1 MATEILHSDR
11 NKTPAQRSINSIRT
25 LSMDAVQ
32 KANSGHPG
40 TPVSLAPLAYTI
52 WQKFLNFDPANPIWP
67 NRDRFV
73 LSAGHASMLIY
84 SMIHLAGVKTVG
96 ENYSIINEPAV
107 SLDAIKNF
115 RQLDSKTPGHPE
127 YHWTSG
133 VETTT
138 GPLGQGLATSVGMAM
153 AERWLAAYF
162 NRPGFEL
169 FKYLSPDKHSVIF
182 TTAFEKHA
190 IHALK
195 LNAIDYL
202 IKPIHFPDL
211 ILAVNKAI
219 DSIKFKANYSYLE
232 TIYHELRNHNLD
244 LKFNKLAIL
253 KGEEYIF
260 IPFSRINYLEGDGNY
275 TKIYTLDGESFH
287 TPKTLK
293 TYEDILPKDLFYRIH
308 KSYLINLN
316 CIKKYNRTDGNMVC
330 LQNNISLSVSKRKAE
345 DFLRTIQSG
354 VTDSD

>member
-1 MATEILHSDR
+1 MLKAIIVEDEPT
-11 NKTPAQRSINSIRT
+11 AQEVLTDLLSTYIKDKIEVVGTCFTIESAIDLLYKRPDIQLIFLDIQLGEGRS
-25 LSMDAVQ
+25 
-32 KANSGHPG
+32 
-40 TPVSLAPLAYTI
+40 
-52 WQKFLNFDPANPIWP
+52 
-67 NRDRFV
+67 
-73 LSAGHASMLIY
+73 
-84 SMIHLAGVKTVG
+84 
-96 ENYSIINEPAV
+96 
-107 SLDAIKNF
+107 
-115 RQLDSKTPGHPE
+115 
-127 YHWTSG
+127 
-133 VETTT
+133 
-138 GPLGQGLATSVGMAM
+138 
-153 AERWLAAYF
+153 
-162 NRPGFEL
+162 GFEL

-354 VTDSD
+354 VIDSD

>member
-1 MATEILHSDR
+1 MFVSLGCSYIGFSRISTVVARYFFNGSSNKVATEILHSDR

-169 FKYLSPDKHSVIF
+169 FKYNVYSICGDGCMMEGVSHEASALAGTWGLGNLIAFWDDNGISIDGHIEGWYTDDTAKRFESYGWHVIPNVDGHD
-182 TTAFEKHA
+182 FEA
-190 IHALK
+190 I
-195 LNAIDYL
+195 
-202 IKPIHFPDL
+202 
-211 ILAVNKAI
+211 NKAVEAA
-219 DSIKFKANYSYLE
+219 KHL
-232 TIYHELRNHNLD
+232 T
-244 LKFNKLAIL
+244 
-253 KGEEYIF
+253 
-260 IPFSRINYLEGDGNY
+260 FS
-275 TKIYTLDGESFH
+275 KI
-287 TPKTLK
+287 
-293 TYEDILPKDLFYRIH
+293 
-308 KSYLINLN
+308 
-316 CIKKYNRTDGNMVC
+316 
-330 LQNNISLSVSKRKAE
+330 
-345 DFLRTIQSG
+345 
-354 VTDSD
+354 